1 MPDFAFDSTDLA
13 VCQRLAYTMRTAT
26 AQDASGM
33 HRTRR
38 TGEGTDFLDFRPYTP
53 GDDVRRIDWT
63 VFARVRQPY
72 VRVLQ
77 QETVLFVNF
86 LIDVSRSMAA
96 GQAQSKAA
104 LACRLACAL
113 AYIGLHKGDRVSA
126 GAFSDRWT
134 ALARDLRGPAALPTL
149 VDALRRTPL
158 GRGTDLEA
166 ATRTFRAQ
174 ARHRG
179 LAVLISDFLSPIGCQ
194 EPVRGLMAD
203 GFRVLVIQVLDAVD
217 WGQGLT
223 GFVRLRDSETDYSTD
238 VEVTSQEIDDYRD
251 RLRGHVERMEAFCR
265 QRGQAYLLASTRD
278 DWGVAVARALR
289 ERGIFR

>member
-1 MPDFAFDSTDLA
+1 VPDFAFDSTDLA
-13 VCQRLAYTMRTAT
+13 LCQRLAYTMRTAT
-26 AQDASGM
+26 AQDASGT

-38 TGEGTDFLDFRPYTP
+38 IGEGTDFLDFRPYTP

-77 QETVLFVNF
+77 HETVLFLNF

-96 GQAQSKAA
+96 GHAQSKAA

-113 AYIGLHKGDRVSA
+113 AYVGLHKGDRVSV
-126 GAFSDRWT
+126 GAFSDGWT
-134 ALARDLRGPAALPTL
+134 ALARDLRGPAALPKL

-158 GRGTDLEA
+158 GGGTDLEA
-166 ATRTFRAQ
+166 AMRTFRAQ
-174 ARHRG
+174 TRHRG

-194 EPVRGLMAD
+194 EPVRGLLAD

-217 WGQGLT
+217 WGEGLT
-223 GFVRLRDSETDYSTD
+223 GFVRLRDSETDHSTD
-238 VEVTSQEIDDYRD
+238 VEVTSREIDDYRG
-251 RLRGHVERMEAFCR
+251 RLRAHVERMEAFCR

-278 DWGVAVARALR
+278 DWGVAVARVLR
-289 ERGIFR
+289 ERAVFR